1 MCFWRS
7 GWSAASRWPGC
18 CVGTNP
24 RSCGISPGHDT
35 DRTTANEPGPRG
47 AEVEYEYDKFTNM
60 VTVADGDFQV
70 VACVIP
76 KPGGGSAFERY
87 CIQATEASAWR

>member
-1 MCFWRS
+1 
-7 GWSAASRWPGC
+7 
-18 CVGTNP
+18 
-24 RSCGISPGHDT
+24 
-35 DRTTANEPGPRG
+35 
-47 AEVEYEYDKFTNM
+47 M